1 MPYRFEWDGEKARLN
16 WIKHGVSFDEATTV
30 FDDSLAR
37 VFDDELHSRDERR
50 EVIIGRSIN
59 NRLVVVCFTERP
71 NERIR
76 IINARLRTPKEQ
88 KAYEENLDF

>member
-1 MPYRFEWDGEKARLN
+1 MAYRFEWDKDKAKSN

-37 VFDDELHSRDERR
+37 IFDDELHSTDERR
-50 EVIIGRSIN
+50 EIIIGHSIN
-59 NRLVVVCFTERP
+59 NRLLVVCFSERP

-76 IINARLRTPKEQ
+76 IISSRLGTPKER
-88 KAYEENLDF
+88 KAYEENVDL